1 MRGHLPGFRVLILS
15 LSFALWGCEREGVL
29 PLPSAEDLASYY
41 EFAGDLTVAMS
52 GNVPQVTV
60 TVSREEY
67 ARGGELWAKAF
78 PYLFLF
84 TPGTRRLFDE
94 HPGVGGVRVITRYD
108 DGSLVAQALLEKE
121 DTDLGD
127 WNRALSAALAARQ
140 DGSRF
145 PLLMDDLVKIGEEM
159 TDFEYDLENVRRN
172 R

>member
-84 TPGTRRLFDE
+84 TPGTRR
-94 HPGVGGVRVITRYD
+94 
-108 DGSLVAQALLEKE
+108 
-121 DTDLGD
+121 
-127 WNRALSAALAARQ
+127 
-140 DGSRF
+140 SR
-145 PLLMDDLVKIGEEM
+145 
-159 TDFEYDLENVRRN
+159 
-172 R
+172 